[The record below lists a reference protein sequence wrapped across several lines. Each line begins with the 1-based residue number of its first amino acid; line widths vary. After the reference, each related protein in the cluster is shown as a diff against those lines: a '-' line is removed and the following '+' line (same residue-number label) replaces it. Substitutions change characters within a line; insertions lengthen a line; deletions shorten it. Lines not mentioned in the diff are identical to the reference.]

1 MDPSVQSLTSANDFK
16 GLAELRAQAQKDRAG
31 SVDKVAQQFEGMFLH
46 MMLKE
51 MRKTVPES
59 EFFDTPSIKLYQDMQ
74 DQQLAMELAKDS
86 PLGIAGVLK
95 ANLEQQGY
103 LGSSDPNN
111 DGAVHANAQPG
122 FDLASKKAEKNLKL
136 LNDLQNFSLK
146 QSAQTYMLQR
156 PSSMAIGEYRAMM
169 PN

>member
-1 MDPSVQSLTSANDFK
+1 MDSSAQSVTSANDFK

-51 MRKTVPES
+51 MRKTVPDS

-86 PLGIAGVLK
+86 PLGIANVLK

-103 LGSSDPNN
+103 LGSSESKK
-111 DGAVHANAQPG
+111 DGADHKNDRSG
-122 FDLASKKAEKNLKL
+122 FDLASKNAEKNLKL
-136 LNDLQNFSLK
+136 LKELQNFSLN

-169 PN
+169 AK